1 MLLRTVS
8 NLDDLAYYGKKVLMR
23 VDFNV
28 TIGKDN
34 EISEDYRIRKT
45 IPTIEYLT
53 KRGAKLVLI
62 SHLGRPP
69 NKREEKE
76 YKEDGKIQPY
86 STSCTDIDIIKQ
98 FSLAPVAKRLSEL
111 VEIYN
116 VSFIDDCIGSAVHKE
131 IAQMKKGDIIL
142 LENLRFYREEEL
154 NDYNFSKE
162 LASLADIYVNDAFS
176 VSHRKHA
183 SIYGATR
190 FFDKK
195 LAGLNLQ
202 KELEYLSMVKDYP
215 IKPFVL
221 VIGGSKIKDKIGALG
236 NLLPKIDKL
245 LVGGA
250 IAYTFLNANG
260 VKTGDSPIDYDHLQ
274 WVKKALSTYRNK
286 IFLPI
291 DNIVTSHSFL
301 ELKKEE
307 SSIKEKKKN
316 RKEDNDPSKFDLPS
330 SLAPSSSLLSPSPSS
345 YVSLN
350 KGEIQDGLIGV
361 DIGIETVQHYSS
373 MISQNRTGLIVW
385 IGPMGL
391 FEIGLFRN
399 GTNNIAKSM
408 ALAFW
413 RGSKTIIG
421 GGDTLDALKKA
432 EVSELEVTHVSTGG
446 GATLTFLAGDEMPGI
461 EILNKIN

>member
-1 MLLRTVS
+1 M
-8 NLDDLAYYGKKVLMR
+8 
-23 VDFNV
+23 
-28 TIGKDN
+28 
-34 EISEDYRIRKT
+34 
-45 IPTIEYLT
+45 
-53 KRGAKLVLI
+53 
-62 SHLGRPP
+62 
-69 NKREEKE
+69 
-76 YKEDGKIQPY
+76 
-86 STSCTDIDIIKQ
+86 
-98 FSLAPVAKRLSEL
+98 APVAKRLSEL
-111 VEIYN
+111 IEMYN

-131 IAQMKKGDIIL
+131 IAQMKKGDILL

-183 SIYGATR
+183 SINGAAK

-215 IKPFVL
+215 IKPFIL

-236 NLLPKIDKL
+236 NLLPKVDKL

-274 WVKKALSTYRNK
+274 WVKKALSTYGGK

-291 DNIVTSHSFL
+291 DNIVTSYVFL

-307 SSIKEKKKN
+307 SSMKEKKKD
-316 RKEDNDPSKFDLPS
+316 RKEVNDPSKFDPPS
-330 SLAPSSSLLSPSPSS
+330 SLAH
-345 YVSLN
+345 VSLN

-361 DIGIETVQHYSS
+361 DIGIETVQQYSS
-373 MISQNRTGLIVW
+373 MISQNRTGMIVW

-391 FEIGLFRN
+391 FEIELFRN

>member
-1 MLLRTVS
+1 M
-8 NLDDLAYYGKKVLMR
+8 
-23 VDFNV
+23 
-28 TIGKDN
+28 
-34 EISEDYRIRKT
+34 
-45 IPTIEYLT
+45 
-53 KRGAKLVLI
+53 
-62 SHLGRPP
+62 
-69 NKREEKE
+69 
-76 YKEDGKIQPY
+76 
-86 STSCTDIDIIKQ
+86 
-98 FSLAPVAKRLSEL
+98 APVAKRLSEL

-154 NDYNFSKE
+154 NGYNFSKE

-316 RKEDNDPSKFDLPS
+316 RKEDNDPSKFNLPIFACA
-330 SLAPSSSLLSPSPSS
+330 LF
-345 YVSLN
+345 
-350 KGEIQDGLIGV
+350 
-361 DIGIETVQHYSS
+361 
-373 MISQNRTGLIVW
+373 IV
-385 IGPMGL
+385 
-391 FEIGLFRN
+391 
-399 GTNNIAKSM
+399 
-408 ALAFW
+408 
-413 RGSKTIIG
+413 IIII
-421 GGDTLDALKKA
+421 
-432 EVSELEVTHVSTGG
+432 
-446 GATLTFLAGDEMPGI
+446 TFI
-461 EILNKIN
+461 ICITK